1 MGKVLHASKSG
12 YFPFCLP
19 EWDNQSPQFTTASLS
34 VVMKSFWVLRSFS
47 ITGSYNGPSS
57 SVLDFSIVL
66 SSSATTEEEIVCNPN
81 WEVTSSSSLVE
92 IEGSWYLVGQ
102 GGQFYRYGNLIIP
115 AYGISALYEQGQ
127 GAGFAIFSQSSSGYT
142 ETFNFEN
149 MTFYGGSGD
158 ALSFSITPI
167 SYWSYDGTW
176 NTSTGER
183 L

>member
-1 MGKVLHASKSG
+1 MGKVLSAQGSG

-19 EWDNQSPQFTTASLS
+19 EWDNQFSQFTTASLS
-34 VVMKSFWVLRSFS
+34 VAMKSFWVLRSFS

-66 SSSATTEEEIVCNPN
+66 SSSATTEEGIVCNPN

-92 IEGSWYLVGQ
+92 IEGSWYSVNQ
-102 GGQFYRYGNLIIP
+102 GDQFYRYGNLIIP
-115 AYGISALYEQGQ
+115 AYRISALYEQGQ

-149 MTFYGGSGD
+149 MTFYGGRGD

-167 SYWSYDGTW
+167 SYWSYGGIYDTATG
-176 NTSTGER
+176 NT